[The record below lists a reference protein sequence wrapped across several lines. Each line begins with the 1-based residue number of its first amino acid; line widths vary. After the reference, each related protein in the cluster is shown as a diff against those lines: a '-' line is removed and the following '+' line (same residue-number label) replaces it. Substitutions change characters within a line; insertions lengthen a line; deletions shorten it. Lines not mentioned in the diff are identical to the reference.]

1 MRDME
6 LDELDS
12 IEFLAV
18 LLRSGRLKGLYR
30 QSLLACVQAWALCHP
45 VAVGPCATLWPPS
58 NTDPLPP
65 ARLICAKE
73 TK

>member
-12 IEFLAV
+12 IVFLAV
-18 LLRSGRLKGLYR
+18 PLRSGRLQGLFR
-30 QSLLACVQAWALCHP
+30 QSLLACVRAWALRHP

-58 NTDPLPP
+58 HTG
-65 ARLICAKE
+65 
-73 TK
+73 